1 MAISNAVGS
10 ERVAKIVGYSLTA
23 GNFAEN
29 SPNLPQRVAI
39 LAEANE
45 ANQSS
50 LSTEPLQ
57 ITSAKQAGDAYG
69 YGSPAY
75 LIARILFPT
84 SGGGIG
90 GIPVVVY
97 PQAKASGA
105 TSKKYEITPA
115 GTATANGTHTVVIG
129 GRSFL
134 DGGSYNF
141 TVVSG
146 DTATEIT
153 QKIEDVVNNVLGC
166 PVTAD
171 SDGYVTELESKWRGA
186 TANDITVSI
195 ETNGDDLGIT
205 YAISST
211 QSGAGTPAVTPALE
225 KFGNVW
231 NTIVVNSYGLNTTV
245 VSELENFNGIPSATN
260 PTGRYD
266 GITFKPFIA
275 LSGSVLN
282 DNSSFT
288 DTKKQQVTIAVC
300 PAPLSKGLPMEAAA
314 NMAVLFGRQAQ
325 DNPHLD
331 VSGSFYPDMPTP
343 TAIGTMADYNTRDSF
358 VKKGNS
364 CVILLDGRYQVT
376 DFVTTYHP
384 DGEIPPAYRYCRNLM
399 IDFNIRYGYYLLE
412 LTNVVDHAISD
423 DKDTVSAGTVI
434 KPKIWKGILATYA
447 ESLVLRGL
455 IVQAAFMQDSIRV
468 SISTTNPDRL
478 ETYYKYKR
486 SGYTRI
492 ASTTAEAGFNFGTN

>member
-1 MAISNAVGS
+1 
-10 ERVAKIVGYSLTA
+10 
-23 GNFAEN
+23 
-29 SPNLPQRVAI
+29 
-39 LAEANE
+39 
-45 ANQSS
+45 
-50 LSTEPLQ
+50 
-57 ITSAKQAGDAYG
+57 
-69 YGSPAY
+69 
-75 LIARILFPT
+75 
-84 SGGGIG
+84 
-90 GIPVVVY
+90 
-97 PQAKASGA
+97 
-105 TSKKYEITPA
+105 
-115 GTATANGTHTVVIG
+115 
-129 GRSFL
+129 
-134 DGGSYNF
+134 
-141 TVVSG
+141 
-146 DTATEIT
+146 
-153 QKIEDVVNNVLGC
+153 
-166 PVTAD
+166 
-171 SDGYVTELESKWRGA
+171 
-186 TANDITVSI
+186 
-195 ETNGDDLGIT
+195 
-205 YAISST
+205 
-211 QSGAGTPAVTPALE
+211 LE